1 MYNSLGYKNQP
12 SNMSYQTLRNMART
26 PIIRSI
32 ITTRQEQVASYAEP
46 TSDDQKMG
54 WTIKKKRGVFDKK
67 SDKMTEADKG
77 RAQDIIEFIMNTG
90 NVENTWSNDNF
101 DSFLRKIV
109 KDTLEIDQM
118 CFENVR
124 NRRGQLVQFEA
135 VDSGTFRLAE
145 SYDDREGSE
154 FHEFGDKING
164 YYPSYVQVYN
174 QTVYNAYYPWELC
187 FGIRNISTS
196 VYNNGYGISELEDM
210 IQIITWMLYGM
221 QYNGNFFKQGSNPK
235 GLLHIKGN
243 VPDQKMAELKQMWRS
258 TISGI
263 SNAHKM
269 PILDGN
275 SEMQWIDMQQ
285 TNKDMEFSQWQDFL
299 MVIACS
305 VYRIDPSELGLNLE
319 KAKSIFGQDGQK
331 QRLEHSQAKGLNP
344 LLKFIQRKMTKYIVS
359 QLDPSFEFQFT
370 GLEQEDKVVALD
382 MDVKKVTMG
391 AMSLEDVFKKYSG
404 RDFNPDKDTILN
416 PAYIQI
422 KQMNMM
428 GGDQSN
434 QAVDEQNGEKPNPFM
449 KGFNDYMNKELYQE
463 KIEI

>member
-1 MYNSLGYKNQP
+1 
-12 SNMSYQTLRNMART
+12 
-26 PIIRSI
+26 
-32 ITTRQEQVASYAEP
+32 
-46 TSDDQKMG
+46 
-54 WTIKKKRGVFDKK
+54 
-67 SDKMTEADKG
+67 
-77 RAQDIIEFIMNTG
+77 
-90 NVENTWSNDNF
+90 
-101 DSFLRKIV
+101 
-109 KDTLEIDQM
+109 
-118 CFENVR
+118 
-124 NRRGQLVQFEA
+124 
-135 VDSGTFRLAE
+135 
-145 SYDDREGSE
+145 
-154 FHEFGDKING
+154 
-164 YYPSYVQVYN
+164 
-174 QTVYNAYYPWELC
+174 
-187 FGIRNISTS
+187 
-196 VYNNGYGISELEDM
+196 
-210 IQIITWMLYGM
+210 MLYGM

-258 TISGI
+258 TVSGVW
-263 SNAHKM
+263 NAHKM
-269 PILDGN
+269 PILDG
-275 SEMQWIDMQQ
+275 STDIQFIDMQH